1 MSTNGHSKIDFGAK
15 RKTITVDVPELET
28 SFRLRALSMAQWKQL
43 RESGADN
50 GLHQLASA
58 IIDENGQPAYTVDE
72 LYEMTGTTF
81 TVLIDKLN
89 ELHGVTPEA
98 MSVAVK
104 KSEASLNTDSVS
116 ASPVI

>member
-15 RKTITVDVPELET
+15 RKTITVDVPELEG

-43 RESGADN
+43 REAGADN
-50 GLHQLASA
+50 GLHQLAAA
-58 IIDENGQPAYTVDE
+58 IIDESGTPMYTAEE
-72 LYEMTGTTF
+72 LYEMSGTTF

-89 ELHGVTPEA
+89 ELHGVTPQA
-98 MSVAVK
+98 MDDTVK

-116 ASPVI
+116 A

>member
-1 MSTNGHSKIDFGAK
+1 MSTNGKIDFGAK
-15 RKTITVDVPELET
+15 RKTITVEVPELET

-50 GLHQLASA
+50 GLHQLAAA

-89 ELHGVTPEA
+89 ELHGVTPAATEDI
-98 MSVAVK
+98 K
-104 KSEASLNTDSVS
+104 KNSQTLSSDSVT
-116 ASPVI
+116 A